1 MIAFDRTNLFE
12 PNKHIFRKIESSLE
26 VKIAKE
32 EFSDNPGHRIWELYN
47 EVKKNLISN
56 IINLVKLGIWVAW
69 QVVERLNI
77 GNIGK
82 ISNLD
87 ADIDQFLSFLPEI
100 TVVNSSKKAR
110 KYISN
115 LSFLTCSLL
124 LDFSSLSEIFFSSI
138 KFTQDINKNKTKQK
152 TYTKRQNTQHPL
164 KTNAHN

>member
-1 MIAFDRTNLFE
+1 MKVFDRTNLFE
-12 PNKHIFRKIESSLE
+12 PNKHIFRKIESSSE

-87 ADIDQFLSFLPEI
+87 ADIKLKLSIAVKKHAKVHIELVLP
-100 TVVNSSKKAR
+100 
-110 KYISN
+110 N
-115 LSFLTCSLL
+115 LSTFTGFL
-124 LDFSSLSEIFFSSI
+124 
-138 KFTQDINKNKTKQK
+138 
-152 TYTKRQNTQHPL
+152 
-164 KTNAHN
+164 